1 MKKLEAIGY
10 ILQGLGLL
18 AFFFAVQFLIVAL
31 QTRIALFGLSLMGG
45 Q

>member
-1 MKKLEAIGY
+1 MKKLKDIGY

-18 AFFFAVQFLIVAL
+18 AFFFAVQFLIVVL
-31 QTRIALFGLSLMGG
+31 QTKIALFGLSLMGG